1 MGSDGLIELDEECW
15 TALAKYNL
23 LLSTLFAALLLVTRT
38 VAPEQTV
45 LIVQNGVLALLF
57 GGVQTYCWIS
67 R

>member
-15 TALAKYNL
+15 TTLAKYNL
-23 LLSTLFAALLLVTRT
+23 LLSTLFAALLLVTRA

-45 LIVQNGVLALLF
+45 LIVQNGVLALAF

>member
-15 TALAKYNL
+15 TVLAKYNL
-23 LLSTLFAALLLVTRT
+23 LLSTVFAALLLVSRA
-38 VAPEQTV
+38 VVPNQTA
-45 LIVQNGVLALLF
+45 LIVENGVLALLF